1 MGRRRIWLLTA
12 PILVAGLFVG
22 HQVGY
27 RLAITDPHQRREA
40 MESAGHGYFDYA
52 PYLVALFLAC
62 AMVAIGLRIRA
73 AYSGRAGRLPSWPF
87 ALLPPLGFVLL
98 ETLERLGSHHG
109 VGLATLV
116 APEFVFGLALQ
127 LPFALAALLVAR
139 LLARLADAVGVA
151 LRPLPPPSLRSRF
164 VALVP
169 AGADLPRVRVVALPY
184 GERGPPVS

>member
-1 MGRRRIWLLTA
+1 M
-12 PILVAGLFVG
+12 PILVVGLFAG
-22 HQVGY
+22 HELGY
-27 RLAITDPHQRREA
+27 RLALPNPEERAHMLGQ
-40 MESAGHGYFDYA
+40 SGHGYFLYA
-52 PYLVALFLAC
+52 PYAVATLVAIA
-62 AMVAIGLRIRA
+62 VVGLSLRVRA
-73 AYSGRAGRLPSWPF
+73 AISSRPRPTRSWAF

-98 ETLERLGSHHG
+98 EAGERLRHG
-109 VGLATLV
+109 ELALATITAPEVLAGLA
-116 APEFVFGLALQ
+116 FQ

-184 GERGPPVS
+184 GERGPPFS